1 MRAIMLSPEPVI
13 TLDFVQE
20 KLLPDLAQGQ
30 REQETH
36 MVAGREEL
44 LIRRV
49 LKEVGGSRSKA
60 AEKLGMSRST
70 LWRKISKYQI
80 G

>member
-1 MRAIMLSPEPVI
+1 MRAIMLFPEPVI

-36 MVAGREEL
+36 VAAGREEL